1 MISSARIVSFLA
13 SRSLDII
20 WVLRCPGSSHI
31 LKCNICSK
39 PAVNRFV
46 GREAKFSPVAYL
58 IFPGPTYSIF
68 WGHGII
74 RWPLFIVHNEPWR
87 MAPHFNSLILELESQ
102 LCHQQA
108 LLLLC
113 QVSSLWLLRFVIGPV
128 DLTEM
133 CLLPT
138 SSAVKWVLCS
148 DRVLC
153 GIPSVSQILCK
164 PFAGGAG
171 RRPAG
176 SNSNILCGICVCS
189 SQMNHCLFQDGW
201 SLVWLTCSQVVWCY

>member
-1 MISSARIVSFLA
+1 MAFLA
-13 SRSLDII
+13 WTSLDII
-20 WVLRCPGSSHI
+20 QTLRCPDSSHV

-39 PAVNRFV
+39 PAVNRLV
-46 GREAKFSPVAYL
+46 GREAMFSPVAHL
-58 IFPGPTYSIF
+58 VFPGPTHSAYE
-68 WGHGII
+68 GHDII
-74 RWPLFIVHNEPWR
+74 WWPLFTMYNVPWR
-87 MAPHFNSLILELESQ
+87 TALHFNSWIFELESQ
-102 LCHQQA
+102 LC

-113 QVSSLWLLRFVIGPV
+113 QVSSLRLQRFVIGPV

-138 SSAVKWVLCS
+138 SSAVKWVLGS

-164 PFAGGAG
+164 PSDGGAG

-176 SNSNILCGICVCS
+176 SSSSVLCGINDCS
-189 SQMNHCLFQDGW
+189 SQMNHCLFQDGR
-201 SLVWLTCSQVVWCY
+201 SLVRLTWSHVVWCY